1 MILSAAAQLIFA
13 YEKALVSYIR
23 VLQKS
28 SQFTR
33 AIRKTASAMLS
44 AAAQLIFA
52 HDIHV
57 RVNYLPN
64 FMVKEILFFCRS
76 TSRILTSTM
85 SPTLTASSGCLM

>member
-13 YEKALVSYIR
+13 HEKALVSYIR

-52 HDIHV
+52 HEKALPSDVHV
-57 RVNYLPN
+57 SR
-64 FMVKEILFFCRS
+64 FSCKHEICPQEHPSELLES
-76 TSRILTSTM
+76 TY
-85 SPTLTASSGCLM
+85 

>member
-13 YEKALVSYIR
+13 HEKALISYIR

-52 HDIHV
+52 HEKALPS
-57 RVNYLPN
+57 YLHAARFTCKHAICPQ
-64 FMVKEILFFCRS
+64 EA
-76 TSRILTSTM
+76 TSEL
-85 SPTLTASSGCLM
+85 

>member
-13 YEKALVSYIR
+13 HNKALVSYIR

-44 AAAQLIFA
+44 AAMQLIFA
-52 HDIHV
+52 HEPALPSYIRAV
-57 RVNYLPN
+57 RFLCEHKICPQECMSELYVN
-64 FMVKEILFFCRS
+64 FC
-76 TSRILTSTM
+76 
-85 SPTLTASSGCLM
+85 AFAD

>member
-1 MILSAAAQLIFA
+1 MVFCEKFRIAIWTIRKIACATLSAAAQLIFA
-13 YEKALVSYIR
+13 HEKALVSYIR

-52 HDIHV
+52 H
-57 RVNYLPN
+57 NKALP
-64 FMVKEILFFCRS
+64 S
-76 TSRILTSTM
+76 
-85 SPTLTASSGCLM
+85 